1 MGRVS
6 EMDNEK
12 VSIEVEASSWLTETA
27 IETVVYIGDVDM
39 PQVVK
44 TETLESLIN
53 NTLLSYGFGDT
64 MASIHKKDV
73 EQLLATLKNAYEY
86 AERRVQELSFD
97 E

>member
-1 MGRVS
+1 MRNS
-6 EMDNEK
+6 EK

-27 IETVVYIGDVDM
+27 IETAVYIGDVEM
-39 PQVVK
+39 PQVVN
-44 TETLESLIN
+44 TESLESLIDK
-53 NTLLSYGFGDT
+53 TLLSYGFGDT

-86 AERRVQELSFD
+86 AERKVQELGYDD

>member
-6 EMDNEK
+6 EMDNTK
-12 VSIEVEASSWLTETA
+12 VSIEVEASAWLTETA

-86 AERRVQELSFD
+86 AERRLQ
-97 E
+97 